1 MPVNPFQ
8 ATAEMSWGGYQSMKQ
23 AQGAVGGRLG
33 GGLEK
38 GYTSSANMQGPTKG
52 ELKPTPQAKGAMPMG
67 KADIGRPDYGR
78 GAPEAPA
85 REGRRTAFGGMGAG
99 ATKGGGSG
107 MTAGGDISFDL
118 SIGKTQTGDI
128 KGSVGSL
135 GMGAT
140 TKDSMVGSKIDQSQK
155 YAPTFAGGKAGSSRG
170 GDGGAGKGGTSG
182 AGRGGAGGNAA
193 RGGDVG
199 DSMAD
204 FSGVKF
210 GNPTAQV
217 GRNKFTGRD
226 DMSDNRKTTTVKTT
240 TDARKMPPAKEG
252 PASKKP
258 DPKKPATEPAKPG
271 AKPAEKPVG
280 KSPASKPAEKPAE
293 KPAGK
298 SPTPSKPAEEKP
310 AKKTKAATKAKV
322 KETEERSAIK
332 DKAKSDL
339 ESATK
344 KTPPPPANKGKVTK
358 KKTAGKVTKEEE
370 E

>member
-38 GYTSSANMQGPTKG
+38 GYRSSANMQGPTVG
-52 ELKPTPQAKGAMPMG
+52 ELKPTPKASGRMPQG
-67 KADIGRPDYGR
+67 NANIGRANYGKQQTEQPQR
-78 GAPEAPA
+78 QG
-85 REGRRTAFGGMGAG
+85 RTASFGGMGAG
-99 ATKGGGSG
+99 ATKGGSG

-128 KGSVGSL
+128 KGSVGAL

-258 DPKKPATEPAKPG
+258 DPKKPATATEKPASKPAAKTPSKPATKPAEKPA
-271 AKPAEKPVG
+271 AKPAEKP
-280 KSPASKPAEKPAE
+280 K
-293 KPAGK
+293 
-298 SPTPSKPAEEKP
+298 EE
-310 AKKTKAATKAKV
+310 AKK
-322 KETEERSAIK
+322 KEAVK
-332 DKAKSDL
+332 DKAKKSVA
-339 ESATK
+339 EAVK
-344 KTPPPPANKGKVTK
+344 KGPAAAKTK